1 MRRHGTWSSR
11 SSAACGPGP
20 FPLGTFLVNLSGSL
34 ALGIVVGL
42 AERGT
47 LDADARTVVGI
58 GFLGA
63 YTTFSTYAY
72 ETVRLAEDGERRRA
86 AVYAVTSVLLAAGAA
101 ALGLALTGSL

>member
-1 MRRHGTWSSR
+1 M
-11 SSAACGPGP
+11 
-20 FPLGTFLVNLSGSL
+20 SGSL

-72 ETVRLAEDGERRRA
+72 ETVRLAEDGERHRA
-86 AVYAVTSVLLAAGAA
+86 VLYAVASVLLACARRGARSRA
-101 ALGLALTGSL
+101 HRLPLTVG